1 MKTAI
6 LALLTSISF
15 GMTGLAQETEPTL
28 VGYWKVNWETTAP
41 TIGSVHGALKDRFA
55 TLGEFRD
62 FLAKQL
68 DGMTLEIQ
76 PDSKGFVRYAPDFKA
91 STFRWRTDQKGQSWI
106 DELSS
111 GARHGFK
118 SVDAKRATLLFQVK
132 VDTNSSIRIPV
143 LAERQPKPPE
153 TDK

>member
-6 LALLTSISF
+6 LTLLTSISF
-15 GMTGLAQETEPTL
+15 GMAGLAQETGPTFI
-28 VGYWKVNWETTAP
+28 GYWKVNWENTSP
-41 TIGSVHGALKDRFA
+41 TISSVHGALKDRFA
-55 TLGEFRD
+55 TPGEFRD

-68 DGMTLEIQ
+68 NGMTLEIQ
-76 PDSKGFVRYAPDFKA
+76 PDNKGFVRCAPDFKA
-91 STFRWRTDQKGQSWI
+91 STFRWRNDQKDQCWI
-106 DELSS
+106 DELGS

-118 SVDAKRATLLFQVK
+118 SVDATKATLLFEVK

-143 LAERQPKPPE
+143 LAERQQKPSE